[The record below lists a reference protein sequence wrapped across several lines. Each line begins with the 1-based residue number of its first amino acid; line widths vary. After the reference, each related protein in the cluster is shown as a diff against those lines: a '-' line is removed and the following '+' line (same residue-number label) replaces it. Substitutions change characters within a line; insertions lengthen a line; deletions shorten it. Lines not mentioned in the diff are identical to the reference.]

1 MPVYDA
7 VLVSA
12 GAGGGRIAHA
22 IAASGRRV
30 ALVVPSGS
38 PGGEAAPHPA
48 GPGLLLDPGPSGEA
62 VFGPLLPFTPT
73 HAVQVKGRTHT
84 TPASRIEFARMIPGR
99 RHAPAVAAWA
109 AARVRFEVARLVGGG
124 SEQRSYRDWLVSRFG
139 QPAYDGLFAAYV
151 ARRFGPA
158 EEVVCGLGRLHQEVE
173 AAWSVPAQG
182 WGAVAARLGE
192 GVERV
197 ETAVLRVARDRVETA
212 DGAFEGRVFLD
223 VAPAVVAE
231 WIGGEVPA
239 PVRDGAGRLRARTRV
254 QVALRGGDELPLMT
268 HLLDGE
274 APWWRVLRPGL
285 LPGGP
290 AGLVFVEASLEP
302 GDPLLSLDDAALP
315 RAAAEALA
323 AVGLP
328 GFTPA
333 ELPVRRLPDH
343 DAVWRPTHHTRLRH
357 WLLALDELGLTPLG
371 RLGLSARLDP
381 GTETHLARAVLDED
395 GPGLRELVRVL
406 VEPPV
411 LDAPGRTRLGPMFRR

>member
-1 MPVYDA
+1 MPAYDA

-12 GAGGGRIAHA
+12 GAGGGRIARA

-30 ALVVPSGS
+30 ALVVPPGS
-38 PGGEAAPHPA
+38 PAGDSFHHPP
-48 GPGLLLDPGPSGEA
+48 GPGLLLDPGASGEA
-62 VFGPLLPFTPT
+62 VFGPLLPFAPT
-73 HAVQVKGRTHT
+73 HAVQVKGRTHA

-99 RHAPAVAAWA
+99 RHAQAVGAWA

-124 SEQRSYRDWLVSRFG
+124 SEQRSYRDWLVGRFG
-139 QPAYDGLFAAYV
+139 QPAYDSLFAAYV
-151 ARRFGPA
+151 SRRFGPA
-158 EEVVCGLGRLHQEVE
+158 EEVICGLGRLHQEVE

-182 WGAVAARLGE
+182 WGVVPGRLGD
-192 GVERV
+192 GVERLSATV
-197 ETAVLRVARDRVETA
+197 SRVARDRVET
-212 DGAFEGRVFLD
+212 DQGAFEGPVYLD
-223 VAPAVVAE
+223 VAPAVVAG
-231 WIGGEVPA
+231 WLGADASP
-239 PVRDGAGRLRARTRV
+239 PVRDAADRLRARTRV
-254 QVALRGGDELPLMT
+254 QVALRGGDELPFVT

-285 LPGGP
+285 LPQGP
-290 AGLVFVEASLEP
+290 AGVVLVDASLEP
-302 GDPLLSLDDAALP
+302 GDPLLSLDDAALT

-333 ELPVRRLPDH
+333 ELPARRLPDH
-343 DAVWRPTHHTRLRH
+343 DAVWRHTHLTRLRN
-357 WLLALDELGLTPLG
+357 WILALDELGLTPLG
-371 RLGLSARLDP
+371 RLGLAARLDP
-381 GTETHLARAVLDED
+381 GTEVHLARAVLDEE